1 MCVDVCVWM
10 CVCVCAYVYV
20 CGCVKTYAH
29 VHQLLWCAA
38 VLVLTCTPTTEVT
51 ERTLA
56 ETREQADKSLREKN
70 DMIAQLTQR
79 IQSMESAYEGVLNV
93 STQYALIMHMGSRVI
108 ASSFHC

>member
-1 MCVDVCVWM
+1 MCVCVSECVGVGVCGCVWVCVGVGVSECVCVDV

-79 IQSMESAYEGVLNV
+79 I
-93 STQYALIMHMGSRVI
+93 
-108 ASSFHC
+108 